1 MIKEMST
8 KFPFS
13 NVAHRAETEEYNM
26 QTSISYRVLEGLVPS
41 KNNKS
46 KALSKEQERLYTQI
60 LQSENKDF
68 HILLQM

>member
-46 KALSKEQERLYTQI
+46 KALSKEQERLYT
-60 LQSENKDF
+60 
-68 HILLQM
+68 